1 VSGNGLNAR
10 MRAWLKQ
17 FPLVV
22 EAKKRVDSLRHGSD
36 YRICNSLPLF
46 SPFSP
51 GSYKDRA
58 RLTLQAANQTFPV
71 LVRLL
76 DGLKRNSLKGVDAVD
91 FPEDD
96 RQRDAALAIKR
107 RLDHSGSNKANRHNY
122 HLIYGRV
129 LKDAER
135 VTAVLEIGLGTNN
148 TDVISNMGVDGV
160 PGASLRAFRDYLP
173 NARIYGADVDRR
185 ILFEETRIKTYF
197 VDQTE
202 LQSLADLGE
211 KIDEKLDLIIDDGL
225 HSPHAN
231 VAVLAFALDR
241 LKPGGWVIIEDIPE
255 SAYPLWEVVASVLP
269 ATFQPVMIRAS
280 DAFAFAV
287 QCKPA

>member
-1 VSGNGLNAR
+1 MGLNAR
-10 MRAWLKQ
+10 IRTWLKQ
-17 FPLVV
+17 FPLMV
-22 EAKKRVDSLRHGSD
+22 EAKKRVDSVRYGSD

-46 SPFSP
+46 APFSP

-58 RLTLQAANQTFPV
+58 RLTVQAANRTFPV

-76 DGLKRNSLKGVDAVD
+76 DGLKRNALKAVAAAD
-91 FPEDD
+91 FLEDD
-96 RQRDAALAIKR
+96 TQRQAALAIKR
-107 RLDHSGSNKANRHNY
+107 HLDRCGSNKASRHDY

-129 LKDAER
+129 LKDADR
-135 VTAVLEIGLGTNN
+135 VSAVLEIGMGTNN
-148 TDVISNMGVDGV
+148 TDVVSNMGADGV

-197 VDQTE
+197 VDQTD
-202 LQSLADLGE
+202 LQSVADLGAR
-211 KIDEKLDLIIDDGL
+211 IDEKLDLIIDDGL

-269 ATFQPVMIRAS
+269 GTFQPIMIRAA

-287 QCKPA
+287 QFKPA